1 MHTTTKKP
9 VRLIALEIAQ
19 IISALNKSGSPSA
32 GLNIAGVL
40 GISSA
45 TLSDKKGKYGQAIQL
60 LLQNHFAR
68 RGEGWDWR
76 LIQPL
81 EDIESHLTKW
91 IRSEKEQEGD
101 QPTEKLMFKHKAMND
116 KFSVGTVQTVH
127 RNAKSITLKVNNVTI
142 TIDF

>member
-1 MHTTTKKP
+1 MHTITKLP
-9 VRLIALEIAQ
+9 VRLIALEIAKA
-19 IISALNKSGSPSA
+19 ISALNKSGSPSA

-40 GISSA
+40 GVSDG
-45 TLSDKKGKYGQAIQL
+45 TLADKKSKYGQAMQL
-60 LLQNHFAR
+60 LIQRHFAR
-68 RGEGWDWR
+68 RSEGWDWR

-81 EDIESHLTKW
+81 EDIESYLTKW

-101 QPTEKLMFKHKAMND
+101 QPTEKLMRKHKAPREKLSPED
-116 KFSVGTVQTVH
+116 APIVH